1 MKVDACWLYDASRLP
16 PAIVAQEEGGE
27 LQMFNS
33 DLFKK
38 IKRGAEV

>member
-16 PAIVAQEEGGE
+16 TAIVAQEEGGE
-27 LQMFNS
+27 LQLFNS